1 MVGRKRTRVAEE
13 ATRTL
18 TVHQIVAYNFAR
30 ARNTVGW
37 TQVETSQHLEPFLGY
52 KLNQAGISAIEKTYD
67 SERRRNID
75 TAEVVAFA
83 RCFGVPIGW
92 FFLPPPEHAG
102 DLVEPLHADDRY
114 HIPAAELVA
123 LTIGSSSGWRVY
135 LDRVRELLA
144 TDRAAIADAL
154 HNALDGQPN
163 RDDIETQLDLRRR
176 AIRDINLARHASPA
190 DDVITNMAELLLRLV
205 RLTPGGMDRLRQSDP
220 RAALLLLEEGDKYLD
235 THLLA
240 DDNRKEAGRASRG
253 GFDDIRPVEL
263 AAALGLADPREDS

>member
-1 MVGRKRTRVAEE
+1 MVRRKRTCVAED
-13 ATRTL
+13 ATPTL
-18 TVHQIVAYNFAR
+18 TVHQVVAYNFAR
-30 ARNTVGW
+30 ARNALGW

-52 KLNQAGISAIEKTYD
+52 QLNQAGISAIEKTYD

-92 FFLPPPEHAG
+92 FFLPPSEHAG
-102 DLVEPLHADDRY
+102 DLVEPLHVDDRY
-114 HIPAAELVA
+114 HIPAADLVT
-123 LTIGSSSGWRVY
+123 LTIGSPSSWRLY
-135 LDRVRELLA
+135 LERVRELLG
-144 TDRAAIADAL
+144 TDRGSIADAL
-154 HNALDGQPN
+154 HFALDGHSE
-163 RDDIETQLDLRRR
+163 RDEIEAQLDLRRR

-220 RAALLLLEEGDKYLD
+220 QAALVLLEEGDEYLD

-240 DDNRKEAGRASRG
+240 ADHREEGGQPSRG
-253 GFDDIRPVEL
+253 GFDDIRPIEL
-263 AAALGLADPREDS
+263 EAALGLADEGADS